1 MLCHC
6 LASYAREDPNAMLL
20 QGGAC
25 IEAFFGDIYTE
36 DGLVVE
42 GKASLI
48 PQLDLCIGLTQS
60 IGRSDKGSY
69 R

>member
-1 MLCHC
+1 M
-6 LASYAREDPNAMLL
+6 L

-25 IEAFFGDIYTE
+25 IEAFYGDINTE
-36 DGLVVE
+36 NGLVVE

-48 PQLDLCIGLTQS
+48 PQLTLCISLKQS
-60 IGRSDKGSY
+60 VGRSNKGSY